1 MKRLAIKM
9 DGNELFLDKND
20 AIAFGQ
26 SWASDYKKSPYF
38 NHIVFD
44 NFLPKRLA
52 NNFLNNFPS
61 STKASKV
68 YADKQFE
75 FNKKAFSPYE
85 CNQLLLNHF
94 LFFNSEPFLSFL
106 ESLTGIK
113 GLISDPSFLGG
124 GLHEIEKGGKLGIH
138 ADFRIHT
145 GLHLQRRI
153 NVLIYLNKNWSDSY
167 EGNLEL
173 WDKEMISCFKEI
185 KPIFNKCVIFN
196 TDPESYHGHPEPLRA
211 PISKTRK
218 SIALYYYTASKSIY
232 DEIPRVTTQFQA
244 RNNAEKKV
252 LDSRKKF
259 SLSKIITNEILPP
272 FLVKKTR
279 KGLFYFKEYIKG
291 RKK

>member
-1 MKRLAIKM
+1 MNYLNFTYDKL
-9 DGNELFLDKND
+9 NEFANENKDK
-20 AIAFGQ
+20 
-26 SWASDYKKSPYF
+26 YLKSEPFPHIVIDNFF
-38 NHIVFD
+38 NHKILDEIINEFPKNLKEIGNKFD
-44 NFLPKRLA
+44 NKVERKLSLNSSNLLSNQTNDFL
-52 NNFLNNFPS
+52 NFLNSQIFINFLQKLTDVEEKLIP
-61 STKASKV
+61 
-68 YADKQFE
+68 D
-75 FNKKAFSPYE
+75 PY
-85 CNQLLLNHF
+85 
-94 LFFNSEPFLSFL
+94 
-106 ESLTGIK
+106 
-113 GLISDPSFLGG
+113 LIGG
-124 GLHEIEKGGKLGIH
+124 GLHELKNNGYLNVH
-138 ADFRIHT
+138 ADFNNHPT
-145 GLHLQRRI
+145 MKLDRRL